1 MGANRQTSCT
11 SPEAPLS
18 ITCRCRS
25 AGSPPVVH
33 PNSSKSRSSCSKSGS
48 RDAVEKLRSREE
60 VEMLLSRDNDNFS
73 PVSVSSSSSANVDSS
88 GSGDTDFFRR
98 GLEEGPSCVDSV
110 EAVLTLETLKVVLA
124 FLNGNIFLV
133 SNGESELIY
142 RRRFSTICAAV
153 GLLAASQ
160 VRHL

>member
-11 SPEAPLS
+11 SPDAPLS

-33 PNSSKSRSSCSKSGS
+33 PNSSKSRSSGSNSGS
-48 RDAVEKLRSREE
+48 RDAVEKLRSRDE
-60 VEMLLSRDNDNFS
+60 VEMVLSRYTDNLR
-73 PVSVSSSSSANVDSS
+73 PVSVSSSSSSNVESS
-88 GSGDTDFFRR
+88 GSGVTDFFRR
-98 GLEEGPSCVDSV
+98 GLDEGPSCVDSV
-110 EAVLTLETLKVVLA
+110 EAVLTLETLRVLA

-153 GLLAASQ
+153 GLL
-160 VRHL
+160 